1 MAIERGAR
9 WVRRVLVD
17 EARVVLDLVDAGTAV
32 VAGHVVE
39 EKGVL
44 VTYGRG
50 CCPGGGGCGKRA
62 GGGTFVCGEEAGTRK
77 RR

>member
-1 MAIERGAR
+1 M
-9 WVRRVLVD
+9 
-17 EARVVLDLVDAGTAV
+17 AV
-32 VAGHVVE
+32 VAGRVVE

-44 VTYGRG
+44 VIYGRG
-50 CCPGGGGCGKRA
+50 CCPGGGGCGRQA